1 MYNINYCFI
10 PYLSTSCNQMF
21 RYISIILQSTEKLCL
36 LAEFHLHIKNN
47 PHHPFICRN
56 YHSTYFSYELDYHEW
71 SILVSDT
78 VFVFLQLSL
87 FTQHVLK
94 AKPCFKWHYVFFVYS
109 MNNTLL
115 CLYATLCFS
124 FSPVCRHTGYFYLLT
139 TVNNGPMNMHM

>member
-21 RYISIILQSTEKLCL
+21 RYIPIILQSTEKLCL
-36 LAEFHLHIKNN
+36 LAQFHIHIKNH
-47 PHHPFICRN
+47 PHHPFISRN
-56 YHSTYFSYELDYHEW
+56 YHSTYFFYELNYHKW
-71 SILVSDT
+71 SILVSDK

-94 AKPCFKWHYVFFVYS
+94 GQPCFNIYYVFFVS
-109 MNNTLL
+109 CMINTLL

-124 FSPVCRHTGYFYLLT
+124 FSPTCRHISISWLLLI
-139 TVNNGPMNMHM
+139 MAL